1 MSLPDLWQA
10 IDFASRIQTGQ
21 KSTDPG
27 VLILVNQANRMKRL
41 NTGSMDQTDHP
52 PYRRYANFPEKQTGI
67 TDRCQIKRRRVVKS

>member
-1 MSLPDLWQA
+1 VSLPDLWQA

-52 PYRRYANFPEKQTGI
+52 PYRRYAPSFQKSKLELPTG
-67 TDRCQIKRRRVVKS
+67 VKSSVAVW